1 MCHVNN
7 VDFPLQHADRSFMEL
22 VVGRYVSVRMI
33 SLVTT
38 LLESAHVL
46 LAGRVSHL
54 PSHTV
59 FCSIGVYFLTS
70 VCFAEKL
77 QGQVKERPKHTDIL
91 EFAKICSL
99 FDLELESF

>member
-7 VDFPLQHADRSFMEL
+7 VDFYLQHADRSFMEL

-46 LAGRVSHL
+46 
-54 PSHTV
+54 
-59 FCSIGVYFLTS
+59 
-70 VCFAEKL
+70 
-77 QGQVKERPKHTDIL
+77 
-91 EFAKICSL
+91 
-99 FDLELESF
+99 

>member
-7 VDFPLQHADRSFMEL
+7 VNFPLQHADRSFMEL

-54 PSHTV
+54 LPRTV
-59 FCSIGVYFLTS
+59 VSSIGVYFLTS

-77 QGQVKERPKHTDIL
+77 
-91 EFAKICSL
+91 
-99 FDLELESF
+99 